1 MRSFLVRGV
10 LAAVAAVLVGCAS
23 APPEAPW
30 PEQQVRFDDMLS
42 TSPWVPKI
50 PLPAVDLVRDRSRN
64 STVVLEAEVAA
75 DGKVL
80 RARVAQTSDNPLLDA
95 SALQSLRELRFVP
108 YRENGVALPVTVVA
122 PMTFKFYDRPR

>member
-1 MRSFLVRGV
+1 MKSYIARGV
-10 LAAVAAVLVGCAS
+10 WAAVAAVLVGCAS

-30 PEQQVRFDDMLS
+30 PEQQVNIDDMVT
-42 TSPWVPKI
+42 TSPWVAKI

-64 STVVLEAEVAA
+64 STVVLEADVAA
-75 DGKVL
+75 DGTVQ
-80 RARVAQTSDNPLLDA
+80 RTRVAQTSYNALLDEA
-95 SALQSLRELRFVP
+95 ALLSLRELRFVP

>member
-1 MRSFLVRGV
+1 MKSYVVRGL
-10 LAAVAAVLVGCAS
+10 LAAVAAVMVGCAS

-30 PEQQVRFDDMLS
+30 PEQQVRLDDMRS
-42 TSPWVPKI
+42 TSPWVAKI

-64 STVVLEAEVAA
+64 STVVLEAHVAV

-80 RARVAQTSDNPLLDA
+80 QARVAQTSQNALLDEA
-95 SALQSLRELRFVP
+95 ALLSLRELRFEP
-108 YRENGVALPVTVVA
+108 YFENGVALPVTVVA